1 MAHEIEDRRKRR
13 SSINKEL
20 LPRVAASKIGH
31 EPYLVCPIT
40 GNRLVF
46 NLHVNCDPDTISLQR
61 PCRDSRLDQATLYKK
76 KISEFAFGPVAIVY
90 CGSFMTDET
99 LDRSQ
104 VDRFILDEIDSIPH
118 LEALLLL
125 WNSRPKRWPQEEM
138 ARFLYIPEAR
148 ATEVLYDLEQR
159 KLAECIDNQYSY
171 YANHSRDLL
180 IEEVNKAYQK
190 DLLRITSLIHSKA
203 SPSIREFARAFRLKK
218 D

>member
-1 MAHEIEDRRKRR
+1 MLHDKKT
-13 SSINKEL
+13 SEL
-20 LPRVAASKIGH
+20 
-31 EPYLVCPIT
+31 
-40 GNRLVF
+40 
-46 NLHVNCDPDTISLQR
+46 
-61 PCRDSRLDQATLYKK
+61 
-76 KISEFAFGPVAIVY
+76 AFGPVAILY

-99 LDRSQ
+99 LDRSK

-125 WNSRPKRWPQEEM
+125 WNSRPKRWSAAEM

-148 ATEVLYDLEQR
+148 AIEVLYDLEQR
-159 KLAECIDNQYSY
+159 KLAEGIDSRYSY
-171 YANHSRDLL
+171 YANDSRDLL
-180 IEEVNKAYQK
+180 IEEVDKAYRK